1 MAFDLATRDHQ
12 NPGGTSAVGDRL
24 AALVSSAA
32 GTRSPRLSGRCPAG
46 TSTTSSPCCGASVAS
61 SWPGYFLYIALGPGS
76 LESSRLPLVGL
87 AGVALVGFSIVAVRH
102 ARRARETREQQLG
115 PGERIVRAT
124 APAAGHAAADAKAP
138 VAERKPVEPPTLSP
152 SGRAELARIVGIADR
167 AGLFAPRAP
176 RPVDLM
182 ETVADHGEPVTLQ
195 STLGGLQEADYWRP
209 EFRPVR
215 PPRRARV
222 PRLPDRAARRHP
234 PGQVAD
240 LDRLVGDALTV
251 RLLDVEVADDGRTRM
266 RLLLDEDERTLDYLG
281 HGKSLSTVL
290 HATVA
295 RALREARPDGPR
307 LAWTWSDQGVWLA
320 ALRTTT
326 VEALNAD
333 FGRAMEDPWQW
344 VDEQP
349 PTAAGDVIRR
359 ARRRG

>member
-1 MAFDLATRDHQ
+1 MARRNLDDLLALLWGV
-12 NPGGTSAVGDRL
+12 GG
-24 AALVSSAA
+24 LV
-32 GTRSPRLSGRCPAG
+32 
-46 TSTTSSPCCGASVAS
+46 VAS
-61 SWPGYFLYIALGPGS
+61 YFLYIGLGPGS
-76 LESSRLPLVGL
+76 LEGSRLPLVGL
-87 AGVALVGFSIVAVRH
+87 AAVALIGFSIVAARH
-102 ARRARETREQQLG
+102 ARRAAETRAEQDSG
-115 PGERIVRAT
+115 PVHGWRVGPRS
-124 APAAGHAAADAKAP
+124 GRAADATTP

-209 EFRPVR
+209 DFRP
-215 PPRRARV
+215 ADH
-222 PRLPDRAARRHP
+222 LGALAFHDSQTEQFADTLT
-234 PGQVAD
+234 GQVAD
-240 LDRLVGDALTV
+240 LARLVGTALTV

-266 RLLLDEDERTLDYLG
+266 RLLLGEDERTLDYLG

-295 RALREARPDGPR
+295 RALREAAPDGPR

-320 ALRTTT
+320 ALRRTT

-359 ARRRG
+359 ARGRG